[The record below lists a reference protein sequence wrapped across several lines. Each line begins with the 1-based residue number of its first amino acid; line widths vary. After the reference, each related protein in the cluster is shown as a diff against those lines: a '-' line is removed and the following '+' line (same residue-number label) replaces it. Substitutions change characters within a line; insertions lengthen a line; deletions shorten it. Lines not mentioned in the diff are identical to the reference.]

1 MSGSIDL
8 QSTDNMHREGEDM
21 MATTLA
27 RVRSDAKLEEIQTTR
42 LTTEQISD
50 GTVLADQEDLE
61 TLLTAWYRTEVP
73 SQFFFEALAEL
84 SRQGL
89 SRLAAT

>member
-61 TLLTAWYRTEVP
+61 TLLTAWYRTKVP
-73 SQFFFEALAEL
+73 SQFFFEALAECGR
-84 SRQGL
+84 SR
-89 SRLAAT
+89 